1 MQVRVAVGIVL
12 FTLLAVLPGSGQA
25 TYSTGFENPP
35 FVLGDVNGQEGW
47 GHIDNSPTGGFI
59 EPVPAASPAAL
70 GSQSLALRTR
80 AAANFGVA
88 NHLFSPTISPAAGET
103 GSTAVGVVP
112 NPNSRFL
119 ASLWYRTPDT
129 PPISAYG
136 DGRFAELDP
145 SSKGSSP
152 TDAANRYVV
161 VRLIN
166 VGNSPAGIPRAD
178 LRWITSAGYTGATIA
193 ALAWGTW
200 YRIDYTIDLVDGLDG
215 AEPNDRVIVSIYNA
229 SGALLGSVC
238 GSTWEIGYKTAA
250 YGFGGGT
257 TPRAIN
263 GFDFWSLAVPNG
275 TLVGHVDDLSMGT
288 ADSPAA
294 LQVAIG
300 GTTSVCY
307 GGTTTLTANVSGG
320 SGSITSYMWL
330 DANLAVVGTDAALV
344 APAGTYTVEV
354 RDSECGVVTSAPVI
368 VQTTCKATPTV
379 TWSDPA
385 DIVYGTPLSATQLNA
400 TASVPGTFVYTPAAG
415 TVLDAGNDQILSVD
429 FFPTD
434 STNYENVLGTTVQ
447 IDVLRAPTSITIV
460 STSPNPSTV
469 GETVTISFALNG
481 IIGSSTGTVSVAGGD
496 TSCTTTAAFTSCTMA
511 FPASGSFPL
520 TATFAGDSN
529 HLPSTSPQFLHQVDT
544 IPATAAVSGTA
555 TICSGGVATLRVDL
569 TGLAPFWI
577 VWSDGFE
584 ETTSNPVHFRTVS
597 PSQTTTYTITKLV
610 DGNGAGSASGSA
622 TITPVTLAAP
632 SVTALGQPVLG
643 QPLTLRASDGYT
655 SYQWLRNGVVVGGE
669 TQRELTIPSLASQD
683 LASYSVRGLRDG
695 CVSPASAV
703 LSLVLLGLPTDV
715 DAVIPV
721 VGNTEGLG
729 GSSFRTTLQLT
740 NGTEETS
747 EVEIRFIDTSLP
759 VRSFTLNAYE
769 TRFVNDL
776 LPSTYH
782 GLTSANVRRIRG
794 PLPIILAHVFDDGGA
809 SGTSGLIER
818 AIPLSET
825 LVIGDR
831 AVLLTPAN
839 AVTTRMNVGLRSL
852 ASGLTVRITRR
863 SRTGALLGTIERVV
877 PPSTLEHLPL
887 QTLLGSVAG
896 NSESLT
902 FEVLGGRGVVYA
914 AATDN
919 GTNDP
924 NLQIAAPAS
933 SLPHSGQFVLPVAG
947 STLGEFGSRFSTGL
961 QIHNPTA
968 NPFTAR
974 LTFRPHAFRGGA
986 ALPTRSFEIAPGAT
1000 ESFDDVVAAIQPGL
1014 EGLGSL
1020 DLTVPANVDVV
1031 TLARVYNIGPNGEAS
1046 LTTPLVAEEDALVAG
1061 ETGLVTAPHAP
1072 AAQRFNLGLRALAS
1086 GVRLTATVRSSTG
1099 ALLRVVPLSLATNV
1113 SSQASAETLLGVT
1126 FQGDESVTFTIEEG
1140 SAVIYATWT
1149 DNTTQDPSLQF
1160 AARP

>member
-1 MQVRVAVGIVL
+1 MRVRVALGVLLLVL
-12 FTLLAVLPGSGQA
+12 FGALPTFAQA
-25 TYSTGFENPP
+25 TYATGFENPP
-35 FVLGDVNGQEGW
+35 FVLGDVNGQDGW
-47 GHIDNSPTGGFI
+47 GHIDNSPTGGTV
-59 EPVPAASPAAL
+59 ELAPAGSPAAL
-70 GSQSLALRTR
+70 GTQSLALRTR
-80 AAANFGVA
+80 AAANIGVA
-88 NHLFSPTISPAAGET
+88 NHLFSPTVSPAAGET
-103 GSTAVGVVP
+103 GSTAVTIVP
-112 NPNSRFL
+112 DPNSRFE

-129 PPISAYG
+129 PPISAYP

-145 SSKGSSP
+145 SSKGSGGADP
-152 TDAANRYVV
+152 ANRYVV
-161 VRLIN
+161 VRLTN
-166 VGNSPAGIPRAD
+166 VGNSPAGTPRAD
-178 LRWITSAGYTGATIA
+178 LRWITAAGYTGATIA
-193 ALAWGTW
+193 SLAWGTW
-200 YRIDYTIDLVDGLDG
+200 YRVDYTVDLVDGLNG
-215 AEPNDRVIVSIYNA
+215 AEPNDRVIVSIYSA

-238 GSTWEIGYKTAA
+238 GSTWEVGYKDAA

-263 GFDFWSLAVPNG
+263 GFDFWSLATPNG
-275 TLVGHVDDLSMGT
+275 TLVGHLDDLSMGT
-288 ADSPAA
+288 SDSPAA

-330 DANLAVVGTDAALV
+330 DAILAVVGTGSSLI
-344 APAGTYTVEV
+344 APAGTYTVTV
-354 RDSECGVVTSAPVI
+354 RDTECGVATSVPVI

-379 TWSDPA
+379 NWNDPA
-385 DIVYGTPLSATQLNA
+385 DIVYGTLLSGTQLNA

-415 TVLDAGNDQILSVD
+415 TQLNAGNDQGLTVD
-429 FFPTD
+429 FYPTD

-447 IDVLRAPTSITIV
+447 INVLRAPTSITITG
-460 STSPNPSTV
+460 TSPNPSTV
-469 GETVTISFALNG
+469 GEAVTVSFTLNG
-481 IIGSSTGTVSVAGGD
+481 IIGSSAGSVGVAGGEA
-496 TSCTTTAAFTSCTMA
+496 SCTTTAAFTSCTMV

-529 HLPSTSPQFLHQVDT
+529 HLPSVSPQFVHQVDT
-544 IPATAAVSGTA
+544 IPATAVVSGTA
-555 TICSGGVATLRVDL
+555 TLCSGGLATLRVDL

-584 ETTSNPVHFRTVS
+584 ETTSDPVHFRMVG

-622 TITPVTLAAP
+622 TITPVSLAAP
-632 SVTALGQPVLG
+632 SITTSGQPVLG

-655 SYQWLRNGVVVGGE
+655 SYQWLRNGVVVAGE
-669 TQRELTIPSLASQD
+669 TQRELTIPSLAAQD

-695 CVSPASAV
+695 CVSPASSV

-721 VGNTEGLG
+721 IGNTEGLG

-740 NGTEETS
+740 NATVETC

-759 VRSFTLNAYE
+759 VRSFTLNPYE
-769 TRFVNDL
+769 TRFVHDL

-794 PLPIILAHVFDDGGA
+794 PLPVILAHVFDDGGA

-818 AIPLSET
+818 AIPLAES

-839 AVTTRMNVGLRSL
+839 ATTTRMNVGLRSL

-863 SRTGALLGTIERVV
+863 SRTGAVLGTFDRLV
-877 PPSTLEHLPL
+877 PPFTLEHLPL

-924 NLQIAAPAS
+924 NLQIAAPARS
-933 SLPHSGQFVLPVAG
+933 FPHSGRFVLPVAG

-961 QIHNPTA
+961 QLHNPTA
-968 NPFTAR
+968 TPFTAT

-1000 ESFDDVVAAIQPGL
+1000 ESFDDVVAAIQQGL

-1020 DLTVPANVDVV
+1020 DLTVPITQDVV

-1046 LTTPLVAEEDALVAG
+1046 LTTPLLAEEDALIAG
-1061 ETGLVTAPHAP
+1061 ETGVVTAPHAP
-1072 AAQRFNLGLRALAS
+1072 AAQRLNLGLRALAS
-1086 GVRLTATVRSSTG
+1086 GVRLSATVRSSSGTV
-1099 ALLRVVPLSLATNV
+1099 LRVVPLSLATNA
-1113 SSQASAETLLGVT
+1113 SSQASAETLLGVS

-1160 AARP
+1160 ATRP